1 MSVDI
6 DAGFEVA
13 PGEANDVEV
22 ANAHACWYLIISDA
36 RRLAALARVTAC
48 SFSKGNN
55 VIKSHDDIL
64 CKGGRVIGGVYL
76 ECSAAGRMSTGGV

>member
-1 MSVDI
+1 VSVDI

-36 RRLAALARVTAC
+36 RRLAALARVQLAL
-48 SFSKGNN
+48 FPRE
-55 VIKSHDDIL
+55 IML
-64 CKGGRVIGGVYL
+64 
-76 ECSAAGRMSTGGV
+76 

>member
-36 RRLAALARVTAC
+36 RRLAALARVQLAL
-48 SFSKGNN
+48 FPRE
-55 VIKSHDDIL
+55 IML
-64 CKGGRVIGGVYL
+64 
-76 ECSAAGRMSTGGV
+76 